1 MNLNKLSKPQAELD
15 LQINLE
21 RQIDHTEYLKEK
33 AIALCVELGEL
44 MNERE
49 FIFKYWKTHNGGD
62 REKAIT
68 EYVDGIHFLLSYGNS
83 IKFDFEKFEY
93 KQPNVLD
100 QRDLI
105 LGLFNMLGALPFHK
119 LKLTSEIVF
128 RDTLNHYLLLA
139 EKLNFTF
146 EEIEEAYFKKNGI
159 NHSRVENGY

>member
-44 MNERE
+44 LNERE

-62 REKAIT
+62 RNKALT

-83 IKFDFEKFEY
+83 IKFDFSTYEY
-93 KQPNVLD
+93 KKPKEID

-105 LGLFNMLGALPFHK
+105 LGLFNMLGALPFYNIGFNK
-119 LKLTSEIVF
+119 VF
-128 RDTLNHYLLLA
+128 EDTLTHYLMLS